1 MEENSTTNIKLHE
14 MYAVNPVE
22 GVMPSSQPNEFIVS
36 SWGNVDNK
44 DMAIFV
50 DMAALIKVYR
60 HAKSSSQKE
69 VGGFLI
75 GYPMLEKEKLFVQ
88 ITDVTPAQHIQST
101 GEALSFSHQTWKM
114 LDCQM
119 SERFRDKY
127 VLGWYHTHPGI
138 GLFLSPYDTFIHNH
152 FFSLFWQIAL
162 VIDPATENHMFFSK
176 KNKKL
181 AESGNYFYT
190 QRTEDNARSLKRMTD
205 RLKIAQKRERSGRY
219 KRHSMAG

>member
-1 MEENSTTNIKLHE
+1 VEENSTTNIKLHE

-50 DMAALIKVYR
+50 DMAALIKVYH

-88 ITDVTPAQHIQST
+88 ITDVTPAQHVRST
-101 GEALSFSHQTWKM
+101 G
-114 LDCQM
+114 
-119 SERFRDKY
+119 
-127 VLGWYHTHPGI
+127 
-138 GLFLSPYDTFIHNH
+138 
-152 FFSLFWQIAL
+152 
-162 VIDPATENHMFFSK
+162 
-176 KNKKL
+176 
-181 AESGNYFYT
+181 
-190 QRTEDNARSLKRMTD
+190 
-205 RLKIAQKRERSGRY
+205 
-219 KRHSMAG
+219 